1 LLQAKML
8 RPGQIVF
15 EDVALPNIKDDE
27 VLIKVMKIG
36 ICGSDIHV
44 YHGKHPYTSYPVIQ
58 GHEFSGKVVKTGK
71 KVKKIKEGDKV
82 VVQPQVVCG
91 ECYPCKHGRY
101 NVCDNLKVMG
111 FQTEGAA
118 KEYFKIEESKVL
130 KIPES
135 MNYDEGALVEPLTV
149 ACHALRRS
157 GIELKNKNILILGAG
172 TIGNLVAQVAK
183 AKGAAKVMITD
194 ISKFRLNLAKEC
206 GIDITLDV
214 SKYDLKEEIVKE
226 FGVKKADLILEC
238 VGSQVTINDAINNAR
253 KGSDIIVVG
262 VYPEEVRV
270 NIGFVQDRE
279 LRLIGTLMYKEED
292 YLDAIDLIANKK
304 IKADKLITDYFE
316 FKDYNLA
323 YKHIEKRK
331 DKAMKV
337 MINLSE

>member
-157 GIELKNKNILILGAG
+157 GIELKDKNILILGAG

-226 FGVKKADLILEC
+226 FGIKKADLILEC

-323 YKHIEKRK
+323 YEHIEKRK

>member
-1 LLQAKML
+1 ML

-44 YHGKHPYTSYPVIQ
+44 YHGKHPYTFYPVIQ
-58 GHEFSGKVVKTGK
+58 GHEFSGKVVKAGK
-71 KVKKIKEGDKV
+71 KVKKVKEGDRV

-101 NVCDNLKVMG
+101 NICDNLKVMG
-111 FQTEGAA
+111 FQIEGGA
-118 KEYFKIEESKVL
+118 KEYFKIEEAKVL

-135 MNYDEGALVEPLTV
+135 MSYDEGALVEPLTV

-157 GIELKNKNILILGAG
+157 GIELKDKNILILGAG

-226 FGVKKADLILEC
+226 FGIKKADLILEC

-270 NIGFVQDRE
+270 NMGFVQDRE

-292 YLDAIDLIANKK
+292 YLDAIDLIENKK
-304 IKADKLITDYFE
+304 IKTDKLITDYFE

-323 YKHIEKRK
+323 YQHIEKRK

>member
-1 LLQAKML
+1 ML

-15 EDVALPNIKDDE
+15 EDVAIPDIKGDE
-27 VLIKVMKIG
+27 VLIKVIRIG

-44 YHGKHPYTSYPVIQ
+44 YHGKHPYTPYPVIQ

-101 NVCDNLKVMG
+101 NVCDSLKVMG
-111 FQTEGAA
+111 FQTEGCA
-118 KEYFKIEESKVL
+118 KEYFKIEEAKVI

-135 MNYDEGALVEPLTV
+135 MSYDEGALVEPLAV

-157 GIELKNKNILILGAG
+157 EMELKDKKIIVLGAG
-172 TIGNLVAQVAK
+172 TIGNLVAQASK

-206 GIDITLDV
+206 GIDIVLDV
-214 SKYDLKEEIVKE
+214 SKYDLKEEIVRE
-226 FGVKKADLILEC
+226 FGIKKADLILEC
-238 VGSQVTINDAINNAR
+238 VGSQATINDAINNAR

-270 NIGFVQDRE
+270 NMGFVQDRE

-292 YLDAIDLIANKK
+292 YLDAINLIANKK
-304 IKADKLITDYFE
+304 VKAAKLITDYFE
-316 FKDYNLA
+316 FKDYDLA
-323 YKHIEKRK
+323 YKHIEERK
-331 DKAMKV
+331 DKVMKV
-337 MINLSE
+337 MIKLAE